1 MNVLVSLASA
11 AITIFLIL
19 LIARMIISLIVVFA
33 RDYQP
38 TGPVVVV
45 FESVMIATDPP
56 LKLFRRFIPR
66 LRIGQIQFDLAFLV
80 LFIALQVC
88 LRLLASV

>member
-1 MNVLVSLASA
+1 MNLLVSLLEAV
-11 AITIFLIL
+11 ITVFLIL

-45 FESVMIATDPP
+45 FESVMTATDPP
-56 LKLFRRFIPR
+56 LKFFRRFIPR

-80 LFIALQVC
+80 LFIALQIC
-88 LRLLASV
+88 LRMLARV